1 MNAEERMFLQ
11 ERDYINNNFVLK
23 RVGKDFCIFLEDKMY
38 MKMENCNNVSADF
51 IVEVYKSEKELILDD
66 GIDFDREPYVINM
79 EEYVDEWIREGLWD
93 WRKEV
98 KEYKGCLDL
107 LMIIGK
113 KED

>member
-1 MNAEERMFLQ
+1 MEKEMFLM
-11 ERDYINNNFVLK
+11 ERDYIDKNFVLK
-23 RVGKDFCIFLEDKMY
+23 RSGKDFLIFLGDKIY
-38 MKMENCNNVSADF
+38 VRMENCKNVSKEF

-66 GIDFDREPYVINM
+66 GIDFDRESYVINM

-107 LMIIGK
+107 LMMVE
-113 KED
+113 KEDN